1 MEGES
6 FSDDNDDAHN
16 GNQRRDSLMKK
27 NKIIINEAYKKE
39 MQRKETDTAFVFVF
53 LSEGPFRL

>member
-1 MEGES
+1 
-6 FSDDNDDAHN
+6 
-16 GNQRRDSLMKK
+16 MKK